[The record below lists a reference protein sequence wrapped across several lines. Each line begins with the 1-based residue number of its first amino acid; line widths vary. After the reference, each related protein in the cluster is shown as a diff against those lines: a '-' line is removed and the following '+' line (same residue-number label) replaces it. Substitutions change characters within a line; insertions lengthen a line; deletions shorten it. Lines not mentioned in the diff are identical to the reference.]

1 MENKD
6 IPFYLGKPLKT
17 ETPKKEEPP
26 ATHLSYGGA
35 IPYAYEQHQPRQRT
49 NEDLAH
55 ARLLSEK
62 HQQKSMVVWRL
73 LYLEKRRQRITD
85 SLASATRN
93 ATNAAMKR
101 EILCIAIAVIAA
113 ICMLLF
119 LPLKRALLCIG
130 TACLLYIIY
139 LILRKP
145 SIREYRGDRIAEWNR
160 ELQKM
165 QDEHEELE
173 QEKEQ
178 LTAEIKELESLMAI
192 DEQ

>member
-17 ETPKKEEPP
+17 ETGKKEEAP

-35 IPYAYEQHQPRQRT
+35 IPYAYEHHQPRQRT
-49 NEDLAH
+49 NEDLAR

-62 HQQKSMVVWRL
+62 HQRKSMVVWRL
-73 LYLEKRRQRITD
+73 LYLEKRRQRILD

-93 ATNAAMKR
+93 VANAAIKR
-101 EILCIAIAVIAA
+101 EILCLAIAVIAA
-113 ICMLLF
+113 ICLLLVF
-119 LPLKRALLCIG
+119 PLKRALLCIS
-130 TACLLYIIY
+130 AAVLLYIIY
-139 LILRKP
+139 LFFRR
-145 SIREYRGDRIAEWNR
+145 STIREYRGGRIAEWNR

>member
-17 ETPKKEEPP
+17 ETGKKEEAP

-35 IPYAYEQHQPRQRT
+35 IPYAYEHHQPRQRT
-49 NEDLAH
+49 NEDLAR

-62 HQQKSMVVWRL
+62 HQRKSMVVWRL
-73 LYLEKRRQRITD
+73 LYLEKRRQRIMD

-93 ATNAAMKR
+93 EANTATKR
-101 EILCIAIAVIAA
+101 EILCIVIAVIAA
-113 ICMLLF
+113 ICLLLLF
-119 LPLKRALLCIG
+119 PLKRALLGIG
-130 TACLLYIIY
+130 AACLLYFFY
-139 LILRKP
+139 LLFRKP
-145 SIREYRGDRIAEWNR
+145 NIREYRGGRIVEWNR

-165 QDEHEELE
+165 QEEHEELE
-173 QEKEQ
+173 QEKAQ
-178 LTAEIKELESLMAI
+178 LTTEIKELESLMAI